1 MKLSVKITAL
11 VLLLGVLFTG
21 TSIILNQFFL
31 QRYLT
36 DSQTEWVNT
45 LTRSIAEGISLD
57 TINGNVLHARNQ
69 LKTIIEFDE
78 ALEYAYITDFNEK
91 LFAHTFNRGFPR
103 YLMQHLNESHD
114 RDHASVQFITK
125 KGMITEISIALIDGM
140 AAQLH
145 IGINQNEITKLIDKT
160 KTDIFWV
167 SLLITLIGTGIA
179 ILLGRRISTPLA
191 QLSTWMSLYGKGEN
205 QNKLVLNSTNTEISE
220 LVSSFNAMVDDRK
233 QLEYELLESEAFNR
247 LQFETLPL
255 GLALNQL
262 DGKFLDSNDALCEIL
277 GRSSEEIKQMDYWD
291 ITPKEYAKYEEE
303 QLQSLNT
310 TGYYGPYEKEYIH
323 ADGHRVPVRLHGR
336 YITRHGEKFIWSI
349 IEDISERKMQDEQ
362 IRRSQKMDALGKLTG
377 GIAHD
382 FNNMLGVILGY
393 AELLENK
400 LKDQPDTLEFIH
412 EIRHAGERG
421 ANLTKRLLAFSRY
434 QSSENKKV
442 NINTLL
448 QNTQL
453 MLEKTLTARI
463 SLNFDLADDLKSV
476 YLDASDLE
484 DGILNMSINAMHA
497 IKGNGKLT
505 FQTRNELV
513 DKVDANLLQIAV
525 GDYVLLSITDTG
537 IGMDQETKEKIF
549 DPFYSTKG
557 EQGTGLGLSQ
567 VYGFIQRSKGS
578 IKVYSEPGH
587 GTRLTIY
594 LPCYEENNKK
604 KELKNIENPIN
615 LSGNET
621 VLVVDDELSLTKLT
635 TQILNQNGYVT
646 LTANSAEE
654 ALTILE
660 SESENVDLMI
670 SDVIMPEMDGYQLAS
685 IVQDK
690 YPNIKIQLASGF
702 SDERH
707 VEMVDALFHQ
717 NILHKPYHS
726 TTLLLNIRKLLDDN

>member
-11 VLLLGVLFTG
+11 VVLLGVLFTG
-21 TSIILNQFFL
+21 TSILLNQFFL

-69 LKTIIEFDE
+69 LKTIIDFDD

-103 YLMQHLNESHD
+103 YLIQHLNKSQD
-114 RDHASVQFITK
+114 RDHTSFKFITK
-125 KGMITEISIALIDGM
+125 NGVITEISIALIDGM
-140 AAQLH
+140 RAQLH
-145 IGINQNEITKLIDKT
+145 IGVNQNEITQLISQT
-160 KTDIFWV
+160 KVDIFWF
-167 SLLITLIGTGIA
+167 SLLITLLGTGIA
-179 ILLGRRISTPLA
+179 ILLGKRISTPLA
-191 QLSTWMSLYGKGEN
+191 QLSAWMSLYGKGEN
-205 QNKLVLNSTNTEISE
+205 QNKLVLNSTNTEVSE
-220 LVSSFNAMVDDRK
+220 LVSSFNSMVDDRK
-233 QLEYELLESEAFNR
+233 LLERELLESEAFNR

-255 GLALNQL
+255 GLALNKL
-262 DGKFLDSNDALCEIL
+262 DGKFVDLNQALCEIL
-277 GRSSEEIKQMDYWD
+277 GRSSEEIKQMGYWD
-291 ITPKEYAKYEEE
+291 ITPKQYAKDEEK

-323 ADGHRVPVRLHGR
+323 ADGHRVPVRLLGR
-336 YITRHGEKFIWSI
+336 FITRHGEKFIWSI

-382 FNNMLGVILGY
+382 YNNMLGVILGY
-393 AELLENK
+393 SELLEYR
-400 LKDQPDTLEFIH
+400 LKDQPDIMEYIH

-421 ANLTKRLLAFSRY
+421 ASLTKRLLAFSRY
-434 QSSENKKV
+434 QSSENTQV
-442 NINTLL
+442 NLNTLL
-448 QNTQL
+448 RDSQL

-463 SLNFDLADDLKSV
+463 SLNFDFSDDLKSV
-476 YLDASDLE
+476 YLDAGDLE
-484 DGILNMSINAMHA
+484 DAILNISINAMHA
-497 IKGNGKLT
+497 IDGNGKLT
-505 FQTRNELV
+505 FQTRNELIEEM
-513 DKVDANLLQIAV
+513 DAKLLQVAV

-567 VYGFIQRSKGS
+567 VYGFIQRSNGS

-587 GTRLTIY
+587 GTRFTIY
-594 LPCYEENNKK
+594 LPCYEENNKGK
-604 KELKNIENPIN
+604 KLKKIENPIS

-621 VLVVDDELSLTKLT
+621 VLVVDDEPSLTRLT
-635 TQILNQNGYVT
+635 TQILNQKGYVT
-646 LTANSAEE
+646 LIANSAEE
-654 ALTILE
+654 ALTVLE
-660 SESENVDLMI
+660 SVNVDLII
-670 SDVIMPEMDGYQLAS
+670 SDVIMPDIDGYQLAS
-685 IVQDK
+685 IVQNK

-702 SDERH
+702 SDDRH
-707 VEMVDALFHQ
+707 VEMVDALLHQ
-717 NILHKPYHS
+717 NLLHKPYHS
-726 TTLLLNIRKLLDDN
+726 KTLLLNIRKLLDGD